1 MIFQICLSFG
11 GIEWGLRLSSCV
23 GSGVLQLPLTRDLFF
38 QRSATNCHMFALN
51 LGDLSLG
58 HLVCFRRLCHR
69 DELLASRSMHCVGLI
84 YQVLKVF
91 CPGGLQESPGVDR
104 ADSSGDGQNGIRC
117 CGCTS
122 GLD

>member
-1 MIFQICLSFG
+1 MGFEAKQLCRQWSLAAALDKGLVLPKVSNELSHVRFK
-11 GIEWGLRLSSCV
+11 
-23 GSGVLQLPLTRDLFF
+23 
-38 QRSATNCHMFALN
+38 
-51 LGDLSLG
+51 
-58 HLVCFRRLCHR
+58 FRRLESRAFGMLQTAVPQIIR